1 MTTRDEAMMHLFKR
15 LIPEILL
22 LSMLTA
28 GTASAQF
35 ISIVSGDGQV
45 VTQNN
50 VPQNPMVV
58 VVRNSQGQPIPG
70 TQVSWSLNGQGS
82 LIGGATT
89 TTDSNGMTSN
99 TFLGATLFNVSSTQ
113 SIITASAAGSSV
125 TFTETTSGLDPT
137 ST

>member
-1 MTTRDEAMMHLFKR
+1 MHLFKR

-58 VVRNSQGQPIPG
+58 VVRNSQCQPIPG

-89 TTDSNGMTSN
+89 TTDPDGVEKPRRSH
-99 TFLGATLFNVSSTQ
+99 ATAAPGFCYGRPG
-113 SIITASAAGSSV
+113 SARS
-125 TFTETTSGLDPT
+125 
-137 ST
+137 